1 MDENSSPLRWLGDR
15 LEMLD
20 QRLLPRRIEWISC
33 RDAASVATAITA
45 MIVRG
50 APAIGIAAAYGL
62 ALEARIAAGRGAP
75 PGAALAPAAEA
86 LRHSR
91 PTAVN
96 LAWAID
102 RMMRAFAGLGGLE
115 PAAIADRLAAE
126 ACAIHA
132 EDIEGN
138 KRMGAFGAALLPP
151 GSTVLTHCNAGALA
165 TGGYGTALGVIR
177 AARDAGK
184 SIAVF
189 ADETRPYLQGSRL
202 TAWELQRDGI
212 DVTVIT
218 DSMAGHFFS
227 KGTFD
232 AVIVGADRIA
242 ANGDAANKI
251 GTYSVAVLAQA
262 HGVPFYVAA
271 PMSTID
277 PRCPSGDAIPIEE
290 RSAEEVVETRG
301 IGRDGR
307 ASSVVTAPD
316 DVRVRHPAFDVTPA
330 RLITAIVTERGVIR
344 PPYDRSIAALFEVS
358 R

>member
-1 MDENSSPLRWLGDR
+1 
-15 LEMLD
+15 
-20 QRLLPRRIEWISC
+20 
-33 RDAASVATAITA
+33 

-50 APAIGIAAAYGL
+50 APAIGVAAAYGL
-62 ALEARIAAGRGAP
+62 ALEARLAASDGSP
-75 PGAALAPAAEA
+75 LAQRLEPAAET
-86 LRHSR
+86 LRNSR

-102 RMMRAFAGLGGLE
+102 RMMRAFEALHGLG
-115 PAAIADRLAAE
+115 PAEVAGRLARE
-126 ACAIHA
+126 GRAIHD
-132 EDIEGN
+132 EDVAGN
-138 KRMGAFGAALLPP
+138 RRMGAFGAALLPDRV
-151 GSTVLTHCNAGALA
+151 TILTHCNAGALA

-177 AARDAGK
+177 SAHEQGK
-184 SIAVF
+184 KVAVF

-202 TAWELQRDGI
+202 TAWELQQDGI

-218 DSMAGHFFS
+218 DNMAGHFFS

-271 PMSTID
+271 PVSTID
-277 PRCPSGDAIPIEE
+277 PKCPDGSAIPIEE
-290 RSAEEVVETRG
+290 RRAAEVVETRG
-301 IGRDGR
+301 IGPDGR
-307 ASSVVTAPD
+307 SASVVTAPEG
-316 DVRVRHPAFDVTPA
+316 VRVRHPAFDVTPA
-330 RLITAIVTERGVIR
+330 RLITAIVTERGVLR
-344 PPYDRSIAALFEVS
+344 PPYDAAIAALFEDK